1 MRNSSRTLVRIL
13 VVDDHEPFR
22 QFLHLKL
29 QQRPELQIVGE
40 ASDGL
45 EGVQKAKDL
54 QPDLILL
61 DVGLPRLNGIEAAH
75 RIIMK
80 FSPNANILFIS
91 HENDAALIAAAIGN
105 GAKGFVRKLNVNREL
120 LTAIEAVLREEHI
133 TSTGVTQRE
142 SASSVLSSAGGDNTI
157 SG

>member
-1 MRNSSRTLVRIL
+1 MRNPSRTLVRIL

-22 QFLHLKL
+22 RFLHLKL

-61 DVGLPRLNGIEAAH
+61 DIGLPRLNGIEAAH
-75 RIIMK
+75 RIMK

-91 HENDAALIAAAIGN
+91 QVNDAAVIAAAIGN

-120 LTAIEAVLREEHI
+120 LPAIEAVLRGEHI
-133 TSTGVTQRE
+133 TSTAATQRE

>member
-1 MRNSSRTLVRIL
+1 MSSQRVL
-13 VVDDHEPFR
+13 VVEDFEPFR
-22 QFLHLKL
+22 RFICSTLGE
-29 QQRPELQIVGE
+29 RPELEIVGE
-40 ASDGL
+40 TSDGL
-45 EGVQKAKDL
+45 QAVQKAKEL

-61 DVGLPRLNGIEAAH
+61 DIGLPRLNGIEAAH
-75 RIIMK
+75 RIMK
-80 FSPNANILFIS
+80 FFPNANILFIS
-91 HENDAALIAAAIGN
+91 QENDAAVIAAAIGN

-120 LTAIEAVLREEHI
+120 LPAIEAVLRGEHI

>member
-1 MRNSSRTLVRIL
+1 
-13 VVDDHEPFR
+13 
-22 QFLHLKL
+22 LKL

-61 DVGLPRLNGIEAAH
+61 DIGLPRLNGIEAAH
-75 RIIMK
+75 RILK

-91 HENDAALIAAAIGN
+91 QENDAAVIAAATGN
-105 GAKGFVRKLNVNREL
+105 GAKGFVRKLVVNREL
-120 LTAIEAVLREEHI
+120 LPAIEAVLRGEHI

>member
-22 QFLHLKL
+22 RFLHSKL

-61 DVGLPRLNGIEAAH
+61 DIGLPRLNGIEAAH
-75 RIIMK
+75 RIMK
-80 FSPNANILFIS
+80 FFPNANILFIS
-91 HENDAALIAAAIGN
+91 QVNDAAVIAAAIGN

-120 LTAIEAVLREEHI
+120 LPAIEAVLRGEHI
-133 TSTGVTQRE
+133 TRTGVTQRE

>member
-22 QFLHLKL
+22 RFLHLKL

-61 DVGLPRLNGIEAAH
+61 DIGLPRLNGIEAAH
-75 RIIMK
+75 RIMK

-91 HENDAALIAAAIGN
+91 QVNDAAVIAAAIGN

-120 LTAIEAVLREEHI
+120 LPAIEAVLRGEHI

>member
-1 MRNSSRTLVRIL
+1 
-13 VVDDHEPFR
+13 
-22 QFLHLKL
+22 LKL

-61 DVGLPRLNGIEAAH
+61 DIGLPRLNGIEAAH
-75 RIIMK
+75 RILK

-91 HENDAALIAAAIGN
+91 QENDAAVIAAAIGN

-120 LTAIEAVLREEHI
+120 LPAIEAVLRGEHI

>member
-61 DVGLPRLNGIEAAH
+61 DIGLPRLNGIEAAH
-75 RIIMK
+75 RIMN
-80 FSPNANILFIS
+80 FFPNANILFIS
-91 HENDAALIAAAIGN
+91 QVNDAAVIAAAIGN

-120 LTAIEAVLREEHI
+120 LPAIEAVLRGEHI

>member
-1 MRNSSRTLVRIL
+1 MRNSSRALVRIL

-22 QFLHLKL
+22 RFLHLKL

-61 DVGLPRLNGIEAAH
+61 DIGLPRLNGIEAAH
-75 RIIMK
+75 RILK
-80 FSPNANILFIS
+80 FFPNANILFIS
-91 HENDAALIAAAIGN
+91 QVNDAAVIAAATGN

-120 LTAIEAVLREEHI
+120 LPAIEAVLREEHI